1 MKGTLAI
8 RRRMAK
14 NYAKVLREIDKLDKL
29 LSDIEAAL
37 KGVQAKG

>member
-14 NYAKVLREIDKLDKL
+14 NYAKVLRELAKMDK
-29 LSDIEAAL
+29 AL
-37 KGVQAKG
+37 QQRGGARRE

>member
-14 NYAKVLREIDKLDKL
+14 NYAKVLRELAKMDK
-29 LSDIEAAL
+29 AL
-37 KGVQAKG
+37 QGKRSG